1 MVILTGVPTDEDL
14 RPARGDFARQRA
26 DRAGVDLADLRRLL
40 RLIVLE
46 ARLQPFEGRL
56 DLDLAAISED
66 GGRPA
71 FEGRIEVA
79 QSQRAP
85 GGPYDLV
92 GLGVKPEEL
101 ILPVPLGHIAAAEKT
116 ACVLSHEQWQVRL
129 FLHKAPVVETGIDD
143 YFVHR
148 EYKRHVGAD
157 ADGDMV
163 VRVHGRRAKI
173 WGDGDDF
180 AAVVSGLGKVVVPLH
195 VGIYKVF

>member
-1 MVILTGVPTDEDL
+1 MVVLTGVPADEDL

-79 QSQRAP
+79 QRQRAP

-101 ILPVPLGHIAAAEKT
+101 VLPVPPGHIAAAEK
-116 ACVLSHEQWQVRL
+116 APGVLADEERQIGL
-129 FLHKAPVVETGIDD
+129 LLDEAPVVKTSIDD
-143 YFVHR
+143 YFAHR
-148 EYKRHVGAD
+148 EY
-157 ADGDMV
+157 
-163 VRVHGRRAKI
+163 
-173 WGDGDDF
+173 
-180 AAVVSGLGKVVVPLH
+180 
-195 VGIYKVF
+195 